1 MNQALFN
8 IGLSI
13 ALPVIGWFVRVI
25 WEGMKE
31 QSLKHDA
38 MGARITQLHEATS
51 ARLNQIEVLVAGH
64 YVRRDELAGT
74 LNRIDHKLDAI
85 SIKLDG
91 KADK

>member
-1 MNQALFN
+1 MDQVLFN
-8 IGLSI
+8 IGMSI
-13 ALPVIGWFVRVI
+13 GLPVIGWFVRLI

-31 QSLKHDA
+31 QDLKNDA
-38 MGARITQLHEATS
+38 IGARITQIHEGLG